1 MSELTDDQ
9 LERFAIEVMDIK
21 SDAEAHRIWQA
32 KIAAAKVR
40 RKWGEAL
47 KQKATTPSP
56 IK

>member
-1 MSELTDDQ
+1 MDDETIA
-9 LERFAIEVMDIK
+9 ERAAIEVMDIK